1 LQPHFQTTLP
11 LLQPSQNLIRHRK
24 KKTLSKDITI
34 DPIDRLIAEAPD
46 DAIEPEPIK
55 LNPASEN
62 PKQKPINQVK
72 AEKENTVEADEFH
85 NDPLIVEALKV
96 FKGRLI
102 S

>member
-1 LQPHFQTTLP
+1 T
-11 LLQPSQNLIRHRK
+11 
-24 KKTLSKDITI
+24 KDGKL

-46 DAIEPEPIK
+46 DAVEPEPIK

-62 PKQKPINQVK
+62 PKQKPIDQAK
-72 AEKENTVEADEFH
+72 AETENTVEADEFH

>member
-1 LQPHFQTTLP
+1 MIVPTPPLAPLP
-11 LLQPSQNLIRHRK
+11 
-24 KKTLSKDITI
+24 
-34 DPIDRLIAEAPD
+34 APPVVEP
-46 DAIEPEPIK
+46 EPEPIK

-62 PKQKPINQVK
+62 PKQRPVDQAK
-72 AEKENTVEADEFH
+72 AEESNTVEADEFH

>member
-1 LQPHFQTTLP
+1 
-11 LLQPSQNLIRHRK
+11 
-24 KKTLSKDITI
+24 
-34 DPIDRLIAEAPD
+34 
-46 DAIEPEPIK
+46 

-62 PKQKPINQVK
+62 PKQKPIDQAK
-72 AEKENTVEADEFH
+72 AENENTVEEDEFH